1 MAYWMPAFAGM
12 TGDGLEPLLPS
23 SGAAESEK
31 QVFKHSLYKT
41 RKPRYIFIYGEWRPA
56 LRARAK

>member
-31 QVFKHSLYKT
+31 QVLNIFFTKIRNHAISLSKGARN
-41 RKPRYIFIYGEWRPA
+41 RKA
-56 LRARAK
+56 DRAK